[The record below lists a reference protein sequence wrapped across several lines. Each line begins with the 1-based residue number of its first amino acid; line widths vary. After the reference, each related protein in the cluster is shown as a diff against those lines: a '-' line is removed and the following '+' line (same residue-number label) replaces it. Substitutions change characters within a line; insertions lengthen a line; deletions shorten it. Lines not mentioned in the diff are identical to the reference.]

1 MKAKQQ
7 GFSLIEL
14 VIVIVILGL
23 LAATAIPRFLNI
35 TDEAEAASVDAVS
48 GGLVTA
54 VSFVRAQWEID
65 GRNNDYVLLDGAQI
79 GLDKRFGYP
88 TGDNNVSA
96 TDMTDATCQQV
107 FNLILQST
115 PRNVLYTQD
124 ARKQRYTVRAL
135 GGAGGSSNDLNG
147 QTVNGLDLCVYHQ
160 VSSLTLDPNSGIAN
174 PVPDLTTPGAS
185 GITYNPGTGKV
196 LSFTNP

>member
-65 GRNNDYVLLDGAQI
+65 GRNNDYVLLDGTQI
-79 GLDKRFGYP
+79 GD
-88 TGDNNVSA
+88 
-96 TDMTDATCQQV
+96 
-107 FNLILQST
+107 
-115 PRNVLYTQD
+115 
-124 ARKQRYTVRAL
+124 RKSV
-135 GGAGGSSNDLNG
+135 
-147 QTVNGLDLCVYHQ
+147 V
-160 VSSLTLDPNSGIAN
+160 
-174 PVPDLTTPGAS
+174 
-185 GITYNPGTGKV
+185 
-196 LSFTNP
+196 

>member
-65 GRNNDYVLLDGAQI
+65 GRNNDYVLLDGTQI

-124 ARKQRYTVRAL
+124 ARKQRYTVRAI

-160 VSSLTLDPNSGIAN
+160 VSSLTLDPNTGIAN
-174 PVPDLTTPGAS
+174 PVPDLTTSGAS

>member
-1 MKAKQQ
+1 MKAKKQ

-23 LAATAIPRFLNI
+23 LAVTAIPRFLNI

-48 GGLVTA
+48 GGLVSA

-65 GRNNDYVLLDGAQI
+65 GRNNNHVLLDGTQI

-88 TGDNNVSA
+88 TGDGNFSA
-96 TDMTDATCQQV
+96 TDMTDASCQQV

-124 ARKQRYTVRAL
+124 ARKQRYTVRAI
-135 GGAGGSSNDLNG
+135 GGAGGSTNDLNG
-147 QTVNGLDLCVYHQ
+147 LSVSGLDLCVYHQ
-160 VSSLTLDPNSGIAN
+160 VASLTLDPNSGIAT
-174 PVPDLTTPGAS
+174 PAPDLSTPGAL

>member
-65 GRNNDYVLLDGAQI
+65 GRNNDYVLLDGSQI

-124 ARKQRYTVRAL
+124 ARKQRYTVRVI

-160 VSSLTLDPNSGIAN
+160 VSSLNLDPNTGIAT
-174 PVPDLTTPGAS
+174 PVPDLTTSGAS